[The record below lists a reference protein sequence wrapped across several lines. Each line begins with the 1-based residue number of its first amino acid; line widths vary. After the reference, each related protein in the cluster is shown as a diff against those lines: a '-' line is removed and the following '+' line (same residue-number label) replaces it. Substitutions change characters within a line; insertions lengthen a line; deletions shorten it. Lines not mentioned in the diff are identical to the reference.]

1 MSQVDTS
8 TTLAG
13 SADDAAATLALKAAR
28 TQRRNQPQY
37 LVLLGVLALVATSVW
52 TVVNWTNSRGAAER
66 AEAARSQAQRA
77 MEAVAKLEK
86 FAAANQGGANL
97 AVAPANIRSTIESAG
112 SRAGLSTPVGVGSQS
127 TSRAGDDEWNQV
139 RYAYTLRDE
148 SLAAMLRW
156 VEIVKQDVPDLEVSA
171 VSIVPEANEWRMTVT
186 YVRFERK
193 AEGST
198 T

>member
-8 TTLAG
+8 SALPG
-13 SADDAAATLALKAAR
+13 SADDAAATLALTAAR

-37 LVLLGVLALVATSVW
+37 LVLLGVLVLVGVSVW
-52 TVVNWTNSRGAAER
+52 SVVKWTASRDAAER
-66 AEAARSQAQRA
+66 ADAARVQAERA
-77 MEAVAKLEK
+77 MEAVAKLQAY
-86 FAAANQGGANL
+86 AAANQGNANL

-112 SRAGLSTPVGVGSQS
+112 SRAGLSKPVGVGSQS
-127 TSRAGDDEWNQV
+127 TSRTNDDKWNQV

>member
-28 TQRRNQPQY
+28 TQRRNQPQF
-37 LVLLGVLALVATSVW
+37 LVLLGVLALVAASVW
-52 TVVNWTNSRGAAER
+52 TAVKWADSRDAADR

-77 MEAVAKLEK
+77 MEAVRKLEA
-86 FAAANQGGANL
+86 FAAANQGSANL

-112 SRAGLSTPVGVGSQS
+112 SRAGLSKPVGVGSQS
-127 TSRAGDDEWNQV
+127 TSRADDEWNQV

-193 AEGST
+193 PEGST